1 MTKELEIEFKNL
13 LTKEE
18 YLKLLDYFN
27 YSSEDAFSQVN
38 HYFDT
43 KDFHLKHNRTALRI
57 REKENY
63 WECTLKKPAPVGKF
77 EITDSLNKQQAES
90 MLKLQSFDAPEV
102 ETELHELGIFWND
115 LQLIGSLTT
124 NRIELEFLGGLL
136 VLDHSTY
143 LDQEDFEVEFEVTD
157 AVEGQKQFTAF
168 LMEQKIPTRK
178 TLKKIARFMQAA
190 RAANS

>member
-1 MTKELEIEFKNL
+1 MAKELEIEYKNM

-18 YLKLLDYFN
+18 YLTLLDYFN

-43 KDFHLKHNRTALRI
+43 KDFQLKHNRTALRI
-57 REKENY
+57 RERDNY

-77 EITDSLNKQQAES
+77 EITDPLNEQQAEA
-90 MLKLQSFDAPEV
+90 MLNLQSFDAPEV
-102 ETELHELGIFWND
+102 EAELQELGIAWRD
-115 LQLIGSLTT
+115 LQSIGSLRT
-124 NRIELEFLGGLL
+124 NRIEFEFLGGLL

-157 AVEGQKQFTAF
+157 AVEGKKQFKAF
-168 LMEQKIPTRK
+168 LKDQKIPTRK